1 MCYIGEVRELSIRE
15 MRASLGRLDELLEE
29 EGELI
34 VTRRGKEVA
43 RVLPM
48 KPKRRLPS
56 HRDLRARM
64 PLLRSS
70 TEILRA
76 DRDGRG

>member
-1 MCYIGEVRELSIRE
+1 MKELSIRE
-15 MRASLGRLDELLEE
+15 MRAALGRLDELLDE

-34 VTRRGKEVA
+34 LTRRGKEVA

-48 KPKRRLPS
+48 RPKPRLPS
-56 HRDLRARM
+56 HQDLRARM
-64 PLLRSS
+64 SHLRSS